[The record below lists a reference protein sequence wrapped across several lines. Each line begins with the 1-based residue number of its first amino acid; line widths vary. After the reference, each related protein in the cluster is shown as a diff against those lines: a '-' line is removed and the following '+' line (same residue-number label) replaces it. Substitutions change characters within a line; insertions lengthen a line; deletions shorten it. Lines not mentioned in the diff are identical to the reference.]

1 MKSVVVT
8 GAGAGIGRAIAER
21 LARDGWSVV
30 GLELDPDLVEAGVD
44 EVELIEGDAADRAAL
59 ERARAAAEARAP
71 LAGWVNNAGDTSRGS
86 LHDPEPQQ
94 IERLLS
100 VNVAGVLWA
109 CSVAVRAFTRR
120 TARGAIVNIS
130 SIHGL
135 RGAPDH
141 AAYDTSKGAV
151 DALTRHI
158 AAAYGPYGI
167 RANAIA
173 PGAVRTP
180 ALDRSIAAAPDPDAA
195 ARELAGLAPLRRIG
209 DAHEIAAVAAFLLS
223 TDASYLTGQSIAV
236 DGGWTASLVP
246 PRLDPVLAAHYGLR

>member
-30 GLELDPDLVEAGVD
+30 GLERDPEASVPGVQ
-44 EVELIEGDAADRAAL
+44 LIEGDAADRAAL
-59 ERARAAAEARAP
+59 ERALAAAEALAP
-71 LAGWVNNAGDTSRGS
+71 LEGWVNNAGDTSRGS
-86 LHDPEPQQ
+86 LHDPDPDQ
-94 IERLLS
+94 IARLLS

-109 CSVAVRAFTRR
+109 SSLAVRAFTGRG
-120 TARGAIVNIS
+120 AGGAIVNIS
-130 SIHGL
+130 SIHG
-135 RGAPDH
+135 RQGAADH

-180 ALDRSIAAAPDPDAA
+180 AFERATPDATA
-195 ARELAGLAPLRRIG
+195 VERLIPLRRVG
-209 DAHEIAAVAAFLLS
+209 EAHEIAAMAAFLLS
-223 TDASYLTGQSIAV
+223 PEASYVTGQSIAV
-236 DGGWTASLVP
+236 DGGWTTTLVP
-246 PRLDPVLAAHYGLR
+246 PRDP